1 MSRNILIKEISSKEY
16 LPVWVGFFCFII
28 ICITRFVFDIGP
40 VDLKIWRDDTEFIYQ
55 LTTKFVITLCVF
67 ICTTILIL
75 NICHKILKHRILYS
89 SYIIVFIILLL
100 SKYLGTFSILKN
112 IGLGTSFWCIIL
124 GCLFRLILQ
133 NYGNDFVDGVMTMEF
148 FIKCGIVLF
157 AINIQEIGSLGARG
171 IVVAWIETILLLGIV
186 YAIGIYICKMT
197 HVETLLI
204 SSGLSICGSSAIMS
218 LAEIVDADNM
228 DINTSITILSL
239 FTIPY
244 IPVMPI
250 ICKTFG
256 FSDVL
261 SGIWIGGTVD
271 STGAVIASASLINK
285 TVLNSA
291 IVLKMLQNIII
302 GPITLCITS
311 IWYNSINPKVLWI
324 KFPKFVL
331 GFLIISIV
339 VTFLP
344 NENIKDDC
352 FIVSEWFSNISF
364 VLIGLE
370 IDIVNL
376 KTTFLTKWKMIVLYV
391 IGQSIDIFTTLGF
404 GFLMFGN

>member
-1 MSRNILIKEISSKEY
+1 MLENIKKELSSKEY

-28 ICITRFVFDIGP
+28 ICITRLGFNIGP
-40 VDLKIWRDDTEFIYQ
+40 VDLKVWENDIEFINQ
-55 LTTKFVITLCVF
+55 LNSGFLGTLSVL
-67 ICTTILIL
+67 IGITILTSML
-75 NICHKILKHRILYS
+75 CHKISKQNMLYS
-89 SYIIVFIILLL
+89 SYTIVFIILLI
-100 SKYLGTFSILKN
+100 SKYFGTFIVLKS

-124 GCLFRLILQ
+124 GCLVRLTLQ
-133 NYGNDFVDGVMTMEF
+133 NYGNVFLSGVMSMEF

-157 AINIQEIGSLGARG
+157 AINIQEIASLGSKG
-171 IVVAWIETILLLGIV
+171 IVVAWIDTILLLGIV
-186 YAIGIYICKMT
+186 YMIGIYICRMT

-204 SSGLSICGSSAIMS
+204 SSGLSICGSSAIMALS
-218 LAEIVDADNM
+218 EIVEADN
-228 DINTSITILSL
+228 ININASITILSL

-244 IPVMPI
+244 IPIMPL
-250 ICKTFG
+250 ICKIFG

-261 SGIWIGGTVD
+261 SGVWIGGTVD

-291 IVLKMLQNIII
+291 VVLKMLQNILI
-302 GPITLCITS
+302 GPITLSITG

-331 GFLIISIV
+331 GFLIISII

-344 NENIKDDC
+344 NGNIKDDC
-352 FIVSEWFSNISF
+352 FIVSEWFSNVSF
-364 VLIGLE
+364 VLIGLD
-370 IDIVNL
+370 IDIFNL
-376 KTTFLTKWKMIVLYV
+376 KTIFLTKWKMIVLYI
-391 IGQSIDIFTTLGF
+391 IGQSIDVFTTLGF